1 MKAYYGPTLF
11 IWLCAS
17 SNYMQLFTTMES
29 KHHKQQNMN
38 HCQAK
43 NKGNWKPLVQFVSST
58 LSCAFTGKTCQHIY
72 MDFVFAAYIN
82 IMSISVCSIY
92 KCLNSSE
99 ALFHHKVVITHFII
113 FFWVWKWTPE
123 HNLVSCNNQT
133 NTRLALNV
141 CLL

>member
-1 MKAYYGPTLF
+1 MKVYYGPTLF

-29 KHHKQQNMN
+29 EHHKQQKLN

-43 NKGNWKPLVQFVSST
+43 KQGKLKATSIFVSST
-58 LSCAFTGKTCQHIY
+58 PSCAFTGKTYQHIY
-72 MDFVFAAYIN
+72 MDFVFATYIN

-92 KCLNSSE
+92 KYLNSSE

-113 FFWVWKWTPE
+113 FFRVWKWTPE

-133 NTRLALNV
+133 NTRLASNV